1 MSNTSSLPGIRAIFT
16 LPASKISPLV
26 AKMKIATLP
35 TSIAGPLQRIPFT
48 GTPLLT
54 VERKPSNNGTLETA
68 ELTFTVRRGDF
79 SVPEVPTAF
88 IVVDIM
94 GYPWLIGTHEEP
106 YPAVT
111 VQDSFGS
118 PSGDSNVMQVK
129 VTYEAEKALIDTV
142 I

>member
-1 MSNTSSLPGIRAIFT
+1 MSNISSLPGVLAIYT

-26 AKMKIATLP
+26 AKMNLAALP
-35 TSIAGPLQRIPFT
+35 TSVAGKLQTIPFT

-54 VERKPSNNGTLETA
+54 VERKPSNNGFTETA
-68 ELTFTVRRGDF
+68 ELTFTVRREDF
-79 SVPEVPTAF
+79 TPPDTPVAF
-88 IVVDIM
+88 IVVDI
-94 GYPWLIGTHEEP
+94 IGTAWMIGTREEP

-129 VTYEAEKALIDTV
+129 VTYEAEKALFDTV